1 VQHVSASCCSRKFA
15 QEIIELFSMTGLNVH
30 MNAHGGEYVRGLV
43 LYTTMTELQDPLV
56 HEST

>member
-1 VQHVSASCCSRKFA
+1 
-15 QEIIELFSMTGLNVH
+15 MTGLNVH
-30 MNAHGGEYVRGLV
+30 MNAYGGEYVRGLV